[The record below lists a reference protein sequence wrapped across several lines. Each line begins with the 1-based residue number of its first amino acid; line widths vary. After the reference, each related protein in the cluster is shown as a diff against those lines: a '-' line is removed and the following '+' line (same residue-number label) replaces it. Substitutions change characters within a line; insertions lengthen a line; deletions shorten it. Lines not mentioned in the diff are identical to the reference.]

1 MNENIIPR
9 ITQVV
14 TLGECMALVY
24 PDQPIRLAN
33 ASNLNIDIAGAETNL
48 CIALARLGHTV
59 RFISK
64 IGKDPFGEKIKN
76 ILSIE
81 GVTIDAVIEDDRY
94 PTGVFFREWLPDGQ
108 RRVYYYRKGSAASF
122 TSPTDLKPEYFKQV
136 KILHLTGIT
145 PALSEQCL
153 KTCHTAIE
161 LAQDARAVISFDP
174 NYRAPLWDC
183 ETAKKVLIPLMRK
196 ADFVLMGHED
206 AYALFGKLGDE
217 QLLESVASLGVSI
230 SILKRAEKGAVAMA
244 DGKLLEV
251 PAFPVGKVM
260 DPVGAGDGFDAGYLA
275 GWLRGWS
282 IERALAL
289 GAKIGALAV
298 TEMGDYDGYPR
309 LALDG

>member
-1 MNENIIPR
+1 MDENITPR
-9 ITQVV
+9 TTQVV

-24 PDQPIRLAN
+24 PDQPIRLTN
-33 ASNLNIDIAGAETNL
+33 SSRLVLDIAGAETNL
-48 CIALARLGHTV
+48 CIALARLGHSV

-64 IGKDPFGEKIKN
+64 VGMDPFGEKIKT
-76 ILSIE
+76 ILTNE
-81 GVTIDAVIEDDRY
+81 GVTNDSVIEDGHN
-94 PTGVFFREWLPDGQ
+94 PTGIFFREWLPDGQ

-122 TSPTDLKPEYFKQV
+122 ISPADLKPDYFKQV

-145 PALSEQCL
+145 PALSKQCL
-153 KTCHTAIE
+153 ETCHSAIE

-174 NYRAPLWDC
+174 NYRAPLWDY
-183 ETAKKVLIPLMRK
+183 ETAKKVLIPLMRQ
-196 ADFVLMGHED
+196 ANFVMMGHED

-217 QLLESVASLGVSI
+217 QLLDSVASLGVSI
-230 SILKRAEKGAVAMA
+230 SILKRAEKGAVALVG
-244 DGKLLEV
+244 GKLIEV
-251 PAFPVGKVM
+251 PAFSVEKVM
-260 DPVGAGDGFDAGYLA
+260 DPVGAGDGFDAGFLA